1 MVGGVALN
9 LHGIARATE
18 ALDILVAPDAEN
30 IGRLRAALKS
40 VFADP
45 DVDEITAEDLA
56 GEYPAIQYVPPDGSF
71 SIDLLARLGT
81 AFAYDDIEAEARKV
95 EDVDLWVATTDAGAE
110 VSRRGE
116 HAEAR
121 GSPS

>member
-1 MVGGVALN
+1 VVGGVALN